1 MVPEL
6 RPNPNLEAY
15 DMEGLTIGTICSHS
29 ALQIFHGAKQEGF
42 ATIGIT
48 KEDRR
53 EMYASFPMGRP
64 DEFMVVDDFSEM
76 LKPSFQR
83 ELMER
88 NVVLI
93 PPGSSTGNRTGP
105 RSGSGSPRRAAR
117 CPACSESPR
126 TSMSRAS

>member
-6 RPNPNLEAY
+6 SHNPNLEAY

-42 ATIGIT
+42 RTIGIT
-48 KEDRR
+48 KADRK
-53 EMYASFPMGRP
+53 EMYSSFPMGRP
-64 DEFMVVDDFSEM
+64 DDFLVVDDFSEM

-93 PPGSSTGNRTGP
+93 PHGSMVEYVGSEGVAKQLEVPMFGNP
-105 RSGSGSPRRAAR
+105 KVLDWESDRRKD
-117 CPACSESPR
+117 
-126 TSMSRAS
+126 